1 MADVLG
7 KLKGAI
13 LEFDEDAAL
22 EAAKE
27 AVAEGVDPVKAIGAL
42 AEGLNELGEAFEKME
57 VFLPEIMLASDAFKA
72 ALEIL
77 EPELK
82 KTHKEG
88 EKAIPV
94 VIGTIQG
101 DVHQVGKD
109 MVATF
114 LTTAGFDVHDL
125 GVDVAPSRFLEEAKK
140 IDAKIIAVAAL
151 MSTTRP
157 VQKDLIDFL
166 EAKGVRDNYIV
177 LVGGGVVTKE
187 WADEIKADGYGQD
200 AIATVEMTAGS
211 RYSVLTSSRARG
223 RAVRSPATAPSLP
236 ISAIWR
242 SV

>member
-82 KTHKEG
+82 KSHKEG

-114 LTTAGFDVHDL
+114 LTTAGFDVHDR

-140 IDAKIIAVAAL
+140 VGAKVIAVAAL

-166 EAKGVRDNYIV
+166 EAKGVRDDYIV
-177 LVGGGVVTKE
+177 LVGGGVVTQE
-187 WADEIKADGYGQD
+187 WANEIKADGYGQD
-200 AIATVEMTAGS
+200 AIATVEIAKKLLH
-211 RYSVLTSSRARG
+211 VA
-223 RAVRSPATAPSLP
+223 
-236 ISAIWR
+236 
-242 SV
+242 

>member
-13 LEFDEDAAL
+13 LEFDEEAAL

-82 KTHKEG
+82 KSHKEG

-140 IDAKIIAVAAL
+140 VGAKVIAVAAL

-166 EAKGVRDNYIV
+166 EAKGVRDDYIV
-177 LVGGGVVTKE
+177 LVGGGVVTQE
-187 WADEIKADGYGQD
+187 WANEIKADGYGQD
-200 AIATVEMTAGS
+200 AIATVEIAKKLLH
-211 RYSVLTSSRARG
+211 VA
-223 RAVRSPATAPSLP
+223 
-236 ISAIWR
+236 
-242 SV
+242 

>member
-7 KLKGAI
+7 KLKSAI

-22 EAAKE
+22 EAEKE
-27 AVAEGVDPVKAIGAL
+27 AVTEGVDPVKAIGAL

-200 AIATVEMTAGS
+200 AIATVEIAKKLLH
-211 RYSVLTSSRARG
+211 VA
-223 RAVRSPATAPSLP
+223 
-236 ISAIWR
+236 
-242 SV
+242 

>member
-1 MADVLG
+1 MADILA
-7 KLKGAI
+7 KLKQSI
-13 LEFDEDAAL
+13 LDFDEDVAL

-27 AVAEGVDPVKAIGAL
+27 AVAEGLDPVEAIGSL

-72 ALEIL
+72 ALEVL

-82 KTHKEG
+82 KRHTEG

-94 VIGTIQG
+94 VIGTVQG

-114 LTTAGFDVHDL
+114 LTTAGFDVYDL

-140 IDAKIIAVAAL
+140 VDAKIIAAASL

-166 EAKGVRDNYIV
+166 EAKGVRNNYLV
-177 LVGGGVVTKE
+177 FVGGGVVTQD

-200 AIATVEMTAGS
+200 AIATVELAKKLL
-211 RYSVLTSSRARG
+211 RVA
-223 RAVRSPATAPSLP
+223 
-236 ISAIWR
+236 
-242 SV
+242 

>member
-82 KTHKEG
+82 KSHKEG

-140 IDAKIIAVAAL
+140 IGAKVIAVAAL

-166 EAKGVRDNYIV
+166 EAKGVRDDYIV
-177 LVGGGVVTKE
+177 LVGGGVVTQE
-187 WADEIKADGYGQD
+187 WANEIKADGYGQD
-200 AIATVEMTAGS
+200 AIATVEIAKKLLH
-211 RYSVLTSSRARG
+211 VA
-223 RAVRSPATAPSLP
+223 
-236 ISAIWR
+236 
-242 SV
+242 

>member
-82 KTHKEG
+82 KSHKEG

-140 IDAKIIAVAAL
+140 IGAKVIAVAAL

-177 LVGGGVVTKE
+177 LVGGGVVTQE
-187 WADEIKADGYGQD
+187 WSDEIKADGYGQD
-200 AIATVEMTAGS
+200 AIATVEIAKKLLH
-211 RYSVLTSSRARG
+211 VA
-223 RAVRSPATAPSLP
+223 
-236 ISAIWR
+236 
-242 SV
+242 

>member
-82 KTHKEG
+82 KSHKEG

-200 AIATVEMTAGS
+200 AIATVEIAKKLLH
-211 RYSVLTSSRARG
+211 VA
-223 RAVRSPATAPSLP
+223 
-236 ISAIWR
+236 
-242 SV
+242 

>member
-1 MADVLG
+1 MADILG
-7 KLKGAI
+7 KLKQSI

-140 IDAKIIAVAAL
+140 IDAKVIAVAAL

-177 LVGGGVVTKE
+177 LVGGGVVTQE

-200 AIATVEMTAGS
+200 AIATVEIAKKLLH
-211 RYSVLTSSRARG
+211 VA
-223 RAVRSPATAPSLP
+223 
-236 ISAIWR
+236 
-242 SV
+242 

>member
-82 KTHKEG
+82 KSHKEG

-140 IDAKIIAVAAL
+140 IGAKVIAVAAL

-177 LVGGGVVTKE
+177 LVGGGVVTQE

-200 AIATVEMTAGS
+200 AIATVEIAKK
-211 RYSVLTSSRARG
+211 LLHIA
-223 RAVRSPATAPSLP
+223 
-236 ISAIWR
+236 
-242 SV
+242 

>member
-82 KTHKEG
+82 KSHKEG

-140 IDAKIIAVAAL
+140 VGAKVIAVAAL

-177 LVGGGVVTKE
+177 LVGGGVVTQE

-200 AIATVEMTAGS
+200 AIATVEIAKKLLH
-211 RYSVLTSSRARG
+211 VA
-223 RAVRSPATAPSLP
+223 
-236 ISAIWR
+236 
-242 SV
+242 

>member
-94 VIGTIQG
+94 VIGTIG
-101 DVHQVGKD
+101 FRRTRCDSVSVCFSACGSSSAD
-109 MVATF
+109 F
-114 LTTAGFDVHDL
+114 FSSAGFFSC
-125 GVDVAPSRFLEEAKK
+125 ASFFR
-140 IDAKIIAVAAL
+140 AL
-151 MSTTRP
+151 SKASFVST
-157 VQKDLIDFL
+157 
-166 EAKGVRDNYIV
+166 
-177 LVGGGVVTKE
+177 
-187 WADEIKADGYGQD
+187 
-200 AIATVEMTAGS
+200 
-211 RYSVLTSSRARG
+211 
-223 RAVRSPATAPSLP
+223 
-236 ISAIWR
+236 
-242 SV
+242 

>member
-1 MADVLG
+1 MLHAS
-7 KLKGAI
+7 
-13 LEFDEDAAL
+13 AL
-22 EAAKE
+22 
-27 AVAEGVDPVKAIGAL
+27 
-42 AEGLNELGEAFEKME
+42 
-57 VFLPEIMLASDAFKA
+57 
-72 ALEIL
+72 
-77 EPELK
+77 
-82 KTHKEG
+82 
-88 EKAIPV
+88 PV

-166 EAKGVRDNYIV
+166 EAKGVRQNYIV

-200 AIATVEMTAGS
+200 AIATVEIAKKLLH
-211 RYSVLTSSRARG
+211 VA
-223 RAVRSPATAPSLP
+223 
-236 ISAIWR
+236 
-242 SV
+242 

>member
-27 AVAEGVDPVKAIGAL
+27 AVVEGVDPVKAIGAL

-82 KTHKEG
+82 KSHKEG

-140 IDAKIIAVAAL
+140 VGAKVIAVAAL

-177 LVGGGVVTKE
+177 LVGGGVVTQE

-200 AIATVEMTAGS
+200 AIATVEIAKKLLH
-211 RYSVLTSSRARG
+211 VA
-223 RAVRSPATAPSLP
+223 
-236 ISAIWR
+236 
-242 SV
+242 

>member
-1 MADVLG
+1 MADVLK
-7 KLKGAI
+7 KLKQSI
-13 LEFDEDAAL
+13 LEFDEDAA
-22 EAAKE
+22 EAAAKE
-27 AVAEGVDPVKAIGAL
+27 AVAEGADPVKAIGAL

-72 ALEIL
+72 ALAVL

-88 EKAIPV
+88 DKAIPV
-94 VIGTIQG
+94 VIGTVQG

-125 GVDVAPSRFLEEAKK
+125 GVDVSPSRFLEEAKK
-140 IDAKIIAVAAL
+140 LDAKIIAAASL

-166 EAKGVRDNYIV
+166 EAKGVRDKYLV
-177 LVGGGVVTKE
+177 LVGGGVVTQE

-200 AIATVEMTAGS
+200 AIATVELAKK
-211 RYSVLTSSRARG
+211 LLHIA
-223 RAVRSPATAPSLP
+223 
-236 ISAIWR
+236 
-242 SV
+242 

>member
-27 AVAEGVDPVKAIGAL
+27 AVAEGVDPVRAIGAL

-82 KTHKEG
+82 KSHKEG

-140 IDAKIIAVAAL
+140 VGAKVIAVAAL

-166 EAKGVRDNYIV
+166 EAKGVRDDYIV

-200 AIATVEMTAGS
+200 AIATVEIAKKLL
-211 RYSVLTSSRARG
+211 RIA
-223 RAVRSPATAPSLP
+223 
-236 ISAIWR
+236 
-242 SV
+242 

>member
-166 EAKGVRDNYIV
+166 EAKGVRDKYIV
-177 LVGGGVVTKE
+177 LVGGGVVTQE

-200 AIATVEMTAGS
+200 AIATVEIAKKLLH
-211 RYSVLTSSRARG
+211 VA
-223 RAVRSPATAPSLP
+223 
-236 ISAIWR
+236 
-242 SV
+242 

>member
-82 KTHKEG
+82 KSHKEG

-140 IDAKIIAVAAL
+140 VGAKIIAVAAL

-200 AIATVEMTAGS
+200 AIATVEIAKKLLH
-211 RYSVLTSSRARG
+211 VA
-223 RAVRSPATAPSLP
+223 
-236 ISAIWR
+236 
-242 SV
+242 

>member
-1 MADVLG
+1 MDNMADVLK
-7 KLKGAI
+7 KLKQSI
-13 LEFDEDAAL
+13 LEFDEDAA
-22 EAAKE
+22 EAAAKE
-27 AVAEGVDPVKAIGAL
+27 AVAEGADPVKAIGAL
-42 AEGLNELGEAFEKME
+42 ADGLNELGEAFEKME

-72 ALEIL
+72 ALAVL

-88 EKAIPV
+88 DKAIPV
-94 VIGTIQG
+94 VIGTVQG

-125 GVDVAPSRFLEEAKK
+125 GVDVSPSRFLEEAKK
-140 IDAKIIAVAAL
+140 LDAKIIAAASL

-166 EAKGVRDNYIV
+166 EAKGVRDKYLV
-177 LVGGGVVTKE
+177 LVGGGVVTQE

-200 AIATVEMTAGS
+200 AIATVELAKK
-211 RYSVLTSSRARG
+211 LLHIA
-223 RAVRSPATAPSLP
+223 
-236 ISAIWR
+236 
-242 SV
+242 